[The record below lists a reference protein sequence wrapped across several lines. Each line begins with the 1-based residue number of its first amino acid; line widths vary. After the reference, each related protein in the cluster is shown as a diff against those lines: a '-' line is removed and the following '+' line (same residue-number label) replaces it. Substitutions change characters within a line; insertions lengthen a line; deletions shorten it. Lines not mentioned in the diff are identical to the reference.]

1 MWKNQ
6 NVRFRCPV
14 IFTKIYTSKMKVHKT
29 AYMNCS
35 VAVKIQVTF
44 LFCVL
49 YFQECYV
56 KFVVEY
62 ELPRLSG
69 VKSEV

>member
-1 MWKNQ
+1 
-6 NVRFRCPV
+6 
-14 IFTKIYTSKMKVHKT
+14 MKVHKT

-44 LFCVL
+44 LSCIL
-49 YFQECYV
+49 YSQECYV
-56 KFVVEY
+56 EFVVEN

>member
-1 MWKNQ
+1 
-6 NVRFRCPV
+6 
-14 IFTKIYTSKMKVHKT
+14 MKVHKT

-49 YFQECYV
+49 YSQECYV
-56 KFVVEY
+56 EFVVEN